1 MEVRRA
7 YKFELKPKVRE
18 RILFAQF
25 AGCCRLVWNKAL
37 AIQKELLGQKEKLLS
52 YNKIAKESVSWKQEL
67 PFLKETHSQPLQQT
81 LMQLDRAIKDGF
93 DKKSAKGF
101 PRYKKKGQKDSFRYP
116 QGFKVDQQNSRLFL
130 PKIGWVGY
138 INSQEIIGT
147 PRNITINKRGEKWFA
162 SIQVEYVIP
171 EPDHPSTTIIGG
183 DRGIARFLTLS
194 NGEYFEPL
202 NAFKKLSKKLAKLQR
217 QLAKKT
223 KFSNNSKKLKSKI
236 TKLHI
241 KIANSRFDYLQKLS
255 TNIAKNHSVVVL
267 EDLKVSNMS
276 ASAKGDLENPGKN
289 VAAKSGLNRSILD
302 QGWYAF
308 EMMLKYKLSWLGGEL
323 VLINPKNTS
332 RKCPECGHTDKD
344 NRKSQAKFSCQN
356 CGYSENADFVAAKNI
371 LAAGHAVLAC
381 GEGSLERS
389 VKQEPAPT
397 ALKLAS

>member
-1 MEVRRA
+1 
-7 YKFELKPKVRE
+7 
-18 RILFAQF
+18 
-25 AGCCRLVWNKAL
+25 
-37 AIQKELLGQKEKLLS
+37 
-52 YNKIAKESVSWKQEL
+52 NKIAKELVSWKQEL
-67 PFLKETHSQPLQQT
+67 FFLKETHSQPLQQT

-93 DKKSAKGF
+93 NKTSAKQF
-101 PRYKKKGQKDSFRYP
+101 PRFKKKGQKDSFRYP
-116 QGFKVDQQNSRLFL
+116 QGFKIDQRNSRLFL
-130 PKIGWVGY
+130 PKIGWVSY
-138 INSQEIIGT
+138 INSQEIYGI
-147 PRNITINKRGEKWFA
+147 PRNITIDKRGARWFA

-171 EPDHPSTTIIGG
+171 EPAHPSPTIIGG
-183 DRGIARFLTLS
+183 DRGIAKFFTLS
-194 NGEYFEPL
+194 NGEYFAPL

-217 QLAKKT
+217 QLAKRT
-223 KFSNNSKKLKSKI
+223 KFSSNSKKLKSQI

-241 KIANSRFDYLQKLS
+241 KMANSRFDFLQKLS
-255 TNIAKNHSVVVL
+255 TNIAKNNSIVVL

-276 ASAKGDLENPGKN
+276 ASAQGDLENPGKN

-332 RKCPECGHTDKD
+332 RKCPECGHTDQD

-381 GEGSLERS
+381 GEGSLEPS
-389 VKQEPAPT
+389 VKQEPAQM
-397 ALKLAS
+397 ASSG

>member
-1 MEVRRA
+1 MKIRRA

-18 RILFAQF
+18 RILFAQG

-37 AIQKELLGQKEKLLS
+37 AIQKTLLDKKEKLLS
-52 YNKIAKESVSWKQEL
+52 YNKLAKELVSWKQEL
-67 PFLKETHSQPLQQT
+67 PFLKEPHSQPLQQT
-81 LMQLDRAIKDGF
+81 LIQLDRAIKDGF
-93 DKKSAKGF
+93 DKTCAKRF
-101 PRYKKKGQKDSFRYP
+101 PQFKKKGQKDSFRYP
-116 QGFKVDQQNSRLFL
+116 QGFKIDEPNNRVYL
-130 PKIGWVGY
+130 PKIGWVRY
-138 INSQEIIGT
+138 INSREIIGT
-147 PRNITINKRGEKWFA
+147 PRNITISQRGDKWFA

-171 EPDHPSTTIIGG
+171 SPVHPSPTIIGG

-194 NGEYFEPL
+194 NGEYFKPL
-202 NAFKKLSKKLAKLQR
+202 NAFKKLAKKLAKLQR

-223 KFSNNSKKLKSKI
+223 KFSNNSKKLKAKI

-255 TNIAKNHSVVVL
+255 TKIAKNHSVVVL

-276 ASAKGDLENPGKN
+276 ASAKGDGENPGKN

-308 EMMLKYKLSWLGGEL
+308 QKMVDYKLSQLGGEL
-323 VLINPKNTS
+323 VVINPKNTS
-332 RKCPECGHTDKD
+332 RCCPKCGHTEKN
-344 NRKSQAKFSCQN
+344 NRESQAKFSCQQ

-381 GEGSLERS
+381 GENPLGIS
-389 VKQEPAPT
+389 VKQEPAQI
-397 ALKLAS
+397 ASCG

>member
-1 MEVRRA
+1 MEIRRA

-37 AIQKELLGQKEKLLS
+37 ALQKTLLENKEKILS
-52 YNKIAKESVSWKQEL
+52 YNKLAKELVSWKQEL

-81 LMQLDRAIKDGF
+81 LMQLARAIKDGF
-93 DKKSAKGF
+93 DKKSVKRF
-101 PRYKKKGQKDSFRYP
+101 PRFKKKGQKDSFRYP
-116 QGFKVDQQNSRLFL
+116 QGFKVEQPNSRLFL

-138 INSQEIIGT
+138 INSREIIGT
-147 PRNITINKRGEKWFA
+147 PRNITISKRGDKWFA

-171 EPDHPSTTIIGG
+171 EPIHPCPTIVGG

-194 NGEYFEPL
+194 NGEYFELL
-202 NAFKKLSKKLAKLQR
+202 NAFKRLAKKLAKLQR

-223 KFSNNSKKLKSKI
+223 KFSNNWKKLKSKI
-236 TKLHI
+236 IKLHI
-241 KIANSRFDYLQKLS
+241 KIANSRFEYLQKLS
-255 TNIAKNHSVVVL
+255 TNIAKNHSIVVL
-267 EDLKVSNMS
+267 EDLKVTNMS

-289 VAAKSGLNRSILD
+289 VSAKSGLNRSILD
-302 QGWYAF
+302 QGWHAF
-308 EMMLKYKLSWLGGEL
+308 EVMVHYKLAQLGGKL
-323 VLINPKNTS
+323 VLITPRNTS
-332 RKCPECGHTDKD
+332 RCCPKCGYTEKD
-344 NRKSQAKFSCQN
+344 NRKSQAKFSCQK

-381 GEGSLERS
+381 GESPLGVC

-397 ALKLAS
+397 TLKFAS

>member
-1 MEVRRA
+1 MEIRRA
-7 YKFELKPKVRE
+7 YKFQLKPKVSD

-25 AGCCRLVWNKAL
+25 AGCCRLVWNKGL
-37 AIQKELLGQKEKLLS
+37 ARQKSLLDSGEKILSYSKLAKEL
-52 YNKIAKESVSWKQEL
+52 ISWKQEL

-93 DKKSAKGF
+93 DKKSVKRF
-101 PRYKKKGQKDSFRYP
+101 PKFKKKGQKDSFLYP
-116 QGFKVDQQNSRLFL
+116 QGFKVDQDNSRLFL

-138 INSQEIIGT
+138 INSREIIGT
-147 PRNITINKRGEKWFA
+147 PKNITISKRGDKWFA

-171 EPDHPSTTIIGG
+171 EPAQPSPTVIGG

-194 NGEYFEPL
+194 NGEYFAPL
-202 NAFKKLSKKLAKLQR
+202 NAFKKLSKKLTKLQR

-223 KFSNNSKKLKSKI
+223 KFSNNWKKLKSKI

-255 TNIAKNHSVVVL
+255 TNIAKNHSVIVL
-267 EDLKVSNMS
+267 EDLKISNMS

-302 QGWYAF
+302 QGWHAF
-308 EMMLKYKLSWLGGEL
+308 QVMLKYKLTSLGGEL

-332 RKCPECGHTDKD
+332 RCCPNCGHTEKD
-344 NRKSQAKFSCQN
+344 NRKSQARFSCQK
-356 CGYSENADFVAAKNI
+356 CGYSENADFVSALNI

-381 GEGSLERS
+381 GETSLEDS
-389 VKQEPAPT
+389 VKQEPAQI
-397 ALKLAS
+397 ASCG